1 MAKQERIEKASQTPK
16 RPAPAPQDLRTPSG
30 KAMKF

>member
-1 MAKQERIEKASQTPK
+1 MAQERIQKVKQTTK

-30 KAMKF
+30 KLLKY